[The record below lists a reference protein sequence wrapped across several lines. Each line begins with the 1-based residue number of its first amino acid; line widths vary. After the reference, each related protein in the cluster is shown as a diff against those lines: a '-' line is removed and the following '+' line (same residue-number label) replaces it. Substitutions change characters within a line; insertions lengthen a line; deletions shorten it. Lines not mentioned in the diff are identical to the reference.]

1 MPAAPASGLT
11 RTIYSSI
18 FKKNSV
24 FVTSIFA
31 GALVFEMGFDSAT
44 EKIWNNI
51 NKGKQWE
58 DIKHKYEQ

>member
-11 RTIYSSI
+11 RTIYNTF

-31 GALVFEMGFDSAT
+31 GALAFEVAYDSTTA
-44 EKIWNNI
+44 KVWDNV
-51 NKGKQWE
+51 NKGVS
-58 DIKHKYEQ
+58 IRVL